1 MIYTTISFRKKDSSI
16 RRGLDLETN
25 ELLLPNLN
33 VIVQIERNVLRCLS
47 HIPMLLSCERSITLV
62 GLCLSKH
69 WSKSIVVFDCYF
81 YYFFFYQVVDEDI
94 RPPQLLFEM
103 APKRSGFH
111 WRVESLNASVW
122 SALIRGRKR
131 WGLYP
136 PSQYFIPGLLKKKL
150 SEIQQQKS

>member
-1 MIYTTISFRKKDSSI
+1 MRD
-16 RRGLDLETN
+16 R
-25 ELLLPNLN
+25 LLLLVYALENTEIN
-33 VIVQIERNVLRCLS
+33 R
-47 HIPMLLSCERSITLV
+47 LLSL
-62 GLCLSKH
+62 
-69 WSKSIVVFDCYF
+69 IVIIFNHK
-81 YYFFFYQVVDEDI
+81 VVDEDI

-136 PSQYFIPGLLKKKL
+136 PSQFFIPGL
-150 SEIQQQKS
+150 

>member
-1 MIYTTISFRKKDSSI
+1 M
-16 RRGLDLETN
+16 
-25 ELLLPNLN
+25 
-33 VIVQIERNVLRCLS
+33 
-47 HIPMLLSCERSITLV
+47 
-62 GLCLSKH
+62 
-69 WSKSIVVFDCYF
+69 
-81 YYFFFYQVVDEDI
+81 DEDI

-136 PSQYFIPGLLKKKL
+136 PSQYFIPGLLKNNSLRNTAGGKVTEETRQFTCNL
-150 SEIQQQKS
+150 LCF

>member
-1 MIYTTISFRKKDSSI
+1 MRD
-16 RRGLDLETN
+16 R
-25 ELLLPNLN
+25 LLLLVYALENTEIN
-33 VIVQIERNVLRCLS
+33 R
-47 HIPMLLSCERSITLV
+47 LLSL
-62 GLCLSKH
+62 
-69 WSKSIVVFDCYF
+69 IVIIFNHKL
-81 YYFFFYQVVDEDI
+81 VDEDI

-136 PSQYFIPGLLKKKL
+136 PSQFFIPGL
-150 SEIQQQKS
+150 